1 MVLTVNVIISLVT
14 DLVVLYVVVM
24 VHVTVVFASAIR
36 DGLVNL
42 AIVTLLMIRVLWT
55 TAMKYVLVVA
65 FVNVVN
71 ASVLKKMVLDILEN
85 TVKNVQ

>member
-14 DLVVLYVVVM
+14 DLVVLYVVVV
-24 VHVTVVFASAIR
+24 VHVIVVFASAIL
-36 DGLVNL
+36 DGPVNL
-42 AIVTLLMIRVLWT
+42 AIVTLLMIHVLWT

-71 ASVLKKMVLDILEN
+71 ASVLKKMV
-85 TVKNVQ
+85 